1 MSSFIIGSGLSIRN
15 RKTKIYISNLT
26 LLGVTFHWYRR
37 KITIIIHYALNFT
50 VDFGVT
56 IERTLVSNT
65 THEVRLN
72 QRRSLNN
79 VIIQKEVRG
88 YDVIEGDMNIR
99 RREGHEWAVGVAS
112 RCGVN
117 GTTDILWIESRR
129 PLSWARRRCARA
141 APRRWAQLGPG
152 AGSGPG
158 GSDAPTEHGGARAGS
173 AQLTY
178 RDVSVGGRS
187 DTRRRPPLRAGRSS
201 PHAPIPISAKV
212 RAITT
217 LRINYSCCYLKIF
230 VCDAERSQPAAR
242 ADTELH
248 TRTASPLR
256 GDWWGQAAPAPA
268 EAPTHAHTAARPFP
282 RVRRRCGASG
292 TTTTHYHSGDSWTP
306 IDRVVGTKYSTFTS
320 QRTRA
325 RALIAYRQFPTH
337 AQSSQIASRHR
348 RAAVAPRRC
357 ATFDNFSRKLTCTV
371 TVAEARRVPRGC
383 AGTSLTYHHTD
394 TDTTPTMFAPN
405 KPLSNYTKSHIFR
418 FLMT

>member
-1 MSSFIIGSGLSIRN
+1 MERP
-15 RKTKIYISNLT
+15 
-26 LLGVTFHWYRR
+26 TFY
-37 KITIIIHYALNFT
+37 
-50 VDFGVT
+50 
-56 IERTLVSNT
+56 
-65 THEVRLN
+65 
-72 QRRSLNN
+72 
-79 VIIQKEVRG
+79 
-88 YDVIEGDMNIR
+88 
-99 RREGHEWAVGVAS
+99 
-112 RCGVN
+112 
-117 GTTDILWIESRR
+117 ESRAVAH
-129 PLSWARRRCARA
+129 WAERGGGARA
-141 APRRWAQLGPG
+141 QLRAAGPSSGPAG

-282 RVRRRCGASG
+282 RVRRRRGASG

-306 IDRVVGTKYSTFTS
+306 IDRRVGTKYSTFTS

-337 AQSSQIASRHR
+337 AHSSQIASRRR
-348 RAAVAPRRC
+348 RAAVAPPVCYIWQFFQKTDMHRHRGRGAPRATWLRSQHQRRRC
-357 ATFDNFSRKLTCTV
+357 T
-371 TVAEARRVPRGC
+371 PHMPH
-383 AGTSLTYHHTD
+383 HHTD
-394 TDTTPTMFAPN
+394 TDTTCYNT
-405 KPLSNYTKSHIFR
+405 
-418 FLMT
+418 